1 MKKYL
6 IPFLNWRVL
15 VLTLL
20 SMVAFVL
27 IMGETESLKV
37 FLLIKVLGFA
47 LGYLCYRL
55 GKYWDERGLISELDV
70 YSENV

>member
-6 IPFLNWRVL
+6 IPLLNWRVL

-27 IMGETESLKV
+27 ILGDTDDLTV
-37 FLLIKVLGFA
+37 FMFIKVLGFA

-55 GKYWDERGLISELDV
+55 SKHWDERGLIDELNV
-70 YSENV
+70 YSENL